1 MAVAAGAVRVWGAG
15 LGVVVLWASAFPAI
29 RVAAPE
35 LGVVGLSFVRLAVAA
50 IAVLAVA
57 PVFGVR
63 PPASRDL
70 PLILA
75 CGLAGMTAYQLLLNQ
90 GELSVPAGTASILV
104 ASDPWSASASPQS
117 PSASASRQ
125 HAWSA
130 AASPSPVS
138 RWCACPGPGSGCP
151 AMYGWSSAQLSSK
164 GSTSP

>member
-1 MAVAAGAVRVWGAG
+1 MAVTAGTVRVWGAG

-50 IAVLAVA
+50 IALLAVA

-63 PPASRDL
+63 PPAPRDL
-70 PLILA
+70 HLILA

-104 ASDPWSASASPQS
+104 ASAPLVSVGLAAV
-117 PSASASRQ
+117 ALGERQ

-130 AASPSPVS
+130 AASPSPAS

-164 GSTSP
+164 GSTTP